1 MTRIAINGLGRIGR
15 TFMKLALENPAL
27 EIVAANDISD
37 PDSLAYLIK
46 YDSVYGK
53 YHGSVRVEHVSD
65 EVWLQVGAHRLRLFA
80 ERHPEALPW
89 KALDVQIVVEASG
102 AFETYVDAR
111 RHIDAGAVHVVLT
124 APAKDDDADDAR
136 TVLMGVNPQDVALSR
151 VSSNG
156 SCTTNSAASVIEV
169 LREHIGVRKAI
180 LNTVHG
186 YTATQTLVDT
196 SVRGRDLRR
205 GRAAAANIVP
215 ATTGAAIAVTRAI
228 PTLRDRFDGVALRV
242 PVLIGSL
249 SSIVA
254 VTERPTTVEEVN
266 AVLSGASQE
275 SRWSGVLATTTDP
288 LVSSDIVGDPHG
300 AIVDLSLTKV
310 IDGDLC
316 AVYSWYDNEFGF
328 ANTLLAHVV
337 EAAQSLHA
345 TA

>member
-15 TFMKLALENPAL
+15 TFMKLVLENPAL
-27 EIVAANDISD
+27 EVVAANDISD

-53 YHGSVRVEHVSD
+53 YHGSVNVEHVSD
-65 EVWLQVGAHRLRLFA
+65 EVWLQVGSHRLRLFA
-80 ERHPEALPW
+80 ERHPEALPR

-102 AFETYVDAR
+102 AFETYADAR
-111 RHIDAGAVHVVLT
+111 RHIDAGATHVVLT

-151 VSSNG
+151 ISSNG
-156 SCTTNSAASVIEV
+156 SCTTNSAASVIDV
-169 LREHIGVRKAI
+169 LREHIGVRKAL

-186 YTATQTLVDT
+186 YTATQTPVDT

-215 ATTGAAIAVTRAI
+215 STTGAAIAVTRAI

-242 PVLIGSL
+242 PVLSGSL
-249 SSIVA
+249 SSIV
-254 VTERPTTVEEVN
+254 VLSERTTTVEEIN
-266 AVLSGASQE
+266 QVLRQAAHDK
-275 SRWSGVLATTTDP
+275 RWSGVLATTTDP
-288 LVSSDIVGDPHG
+288 LVSSDIIGDPHG

-328 ANTLLAHVV
+328 TNTLLAHVI
-337 EAAQSLHA
+337 EAGRSLHA

>member
-1 MTRIAINGLGRIGR
+1 MP
-15 TFMKLALENPAL
+15 MM
-27 EIVAANDISD
+27 
-37 PDSLAYLIK
+37 
-46 YDSVYGK
+46 
-53 YHGSVRVEHVSD
+53 RV
-65 EVWLQVGAHRLRLFA
+65 
-80 ERHPEALPW
+80 P
-89 KALDVQIVVEASG
+89 
-102 AFETYVDAR
+102 
-111 RHIDAGAVHVVLT
+111 
-124 APAKDDDADDAR
+124 
-136 TVLMGVNPQDVALSR
+136 
-151 VSSNG
+151 
-156 SCTTNSAASVIEV
+156 
-169 LREHIGVRKAI
+169 
-180 LNTVHG
+180 
-186 YTATQTLVDT
+186 
-196 SVRGRDLRR
+196 
-205 GRAAAANIVP
+205 
-215 ATTGAAIAVTRAI
+215 TRAI

>member
-1 MTRIAINGLGRIGR
+1 MARIAINGLGRIGR
-15 TFMKLALENPAL
+15 TFLKLAVENPAL

-53 YHGSVRVEHVSD
+53 YDGSVVVEHVD
-65 EVWLQVGAHRLRLFA
+65 DDVWLHIGTRRVRLFA
-80 ERHPEALPW
+80 ERRPEALPW
-89 KALDVQIVVEASG
+89 KAMDVQIVVEATG
-102 AFETYVDAR
+102 AFETFADAR
-111 RHIDAGAVHVVLT
+111 RHLDAGAAQVVLT
-124 APAKDDDADDAR
+124 APAKDADTDDAR
-136 TVLMGVNPQDVALSR
+136 TILMGVNPQDLAMSR
-151 VSSNG
+151 ISSNG

-169 LREHIGVRKAI
+169 LREQIGIRKAV

-186 YTATQTLVDT
+186 YTASQHLVDT
-196 SVRGRDLRR
+196 AVRGQDLRR

-228 PTLRDRFDGVALRV
+228 PALRHRFDGIALRV
-242 PVLIGSL
+242 PVPIGSL

-254 VTERPTTVEEVN
+254 VTERPTTVEEIN
-266 AVLSGASQE
+266 TVLSRAAQDA
-275 SRWSGVLATTTDP
+275 RWSGILATTTAP

-316 AVYSWYDNEFGF
+316 SVYSWYDNEFGF

-337 EAAQSLHA
+337 ERASSPTFVQ
-345 TA
+345 